1 MKKIGLMSDTHNY
14 LDPQLYKVF
23 AECDEIWHA
32 GDIGNV
38 EIAQELAAFKPFRAV
53 FGNIDDKKVQSLYPE
68 HLFLEMEDVAVLM
81 IHIAGSLPRY
91 NQKTKQ
97 LLAQYRPQVLICGHS
112 HILKVQFDEL
122 NNCLY
127 LNSGACGVEGW
138 HKMKTVLRFE
148 LANGKLDKLELVEL
162 GERAKI

>member
-14 LDPQLYKVF
+14 LDPQLYQTF

-38 EIAQELAAFKPFRAV
+38 EIAQQIAAFKPLRAV
-53 FGNIDDKKVQSLYPE
+53 FGNIDDKKIQSLYPE
-68 HLFLEMEDVAVLM
+68 HLYFEMEGVSVLM

-97 LLAQYRPQVLICGHS
+97 LLAQYRPQLLICGHS

-127 LNSGACGVEGW
+127 INPGACGVEGW

-148 LANGKLDKLELVEL
+148 LAGGKMDKLELVEL
-162 GERAKI
+162 GERAKM

>member
-14 LDPQLYKVF
+14 LDPQLYKTF

-38 EIAQELAAFKPFRAV
+38 EIAQQIAAFKPLRAV
-53 FGNIDDKKVQSLYPE
+53 FGNIDDKQIQSLYPE
-68 HLFLEMEDVAVLM
+68 HLYFEMEGVSVLM

-97 LLAQYRPQVLICGHS
+97 LLAEYRPQLLICGHS

-127 LNSGACGVEGW
+127 INPGACGVEGW

-148 LANGKLDKLELVEL
+148 LAGGKLDKLELVEL
-162 GERAKI
+162 GARAKI

>member
-14 LDPQLYKVF
+14 LDPQLYKTF

-38 EIAQELAAFKPFRAV
+38 EIAQQIAAFKPLRAV
-53 FGNIDDKKVQSLYPE
+53 FGNIDDKQIQSLYPE
-68 HLFLEMEDVAVLM
+68 HLYFEIEGVSVLM

-97 LLAQYRPQVLICGHS
+97 LLAEYRPQLLICGHS

-127 LNSGACGVEGW
+127 INPGACGVEGW

-148 LANGKLDKLELVEL
+148 LSGGKLDKLELVEL
-162 GERAKI
+162 GARAKI